1 MKFLCVLLLIGVCTA
16 HPTWEEWKQT
26 HSKQY
31 AVGEEA
37 KRQYI
42 WNNNLKYVLQHNLE
56 GHTYEVGMNKFA
68 DLDHEEWQSLYLSKL
83 IKNPASKPDKIHTA
97 TPGKVYDSSYNW
109 VDYGYVTPV
118 KDQGQCGSCYSFS
131 STGALE
137 GQHFKATGVLPSLSE
152 QNIMDCSTSYGNAG
166 CNGGWMDQAFEYIR
180 DNGGI
185 DTEASYPYKA
195 TSSSSCKY
203 NRAYSGATVSGIV
216 DVQSGSEA
224 ALLDAVSTVGP
235 VAVAIDASHRSFQLY
250 TSGVYYERKCS
261 NRMLDHAV
269 LAVGYGTTSGTDYW
283 IVKNSWGTGWGQD
296 GYIWM
301 SRNVNKNCGIAEA
314 ASYPLV

>member
-31 AVGEEA
+31 AVSEEA

-42 WNNNLKYVLQHNLE
+42 WNDNLKYVLQHSLE

-83 IKNPASKPDKIHTA
+83 IKNPASKADKIHTA
-97 TPGKVYDSSYNW
+97 TPGRIYGSSYNW
-109 VDYGYVTPV
+109 VDYGYVTGV

-131 STGALE
+131 ATGSLE
-137 GQHFKATGVLPSLSE
+137 GQHFKSTGVLTSLSE
-152 QNIMDCSTSYGNAG
+152 QNIMDCSRSYGNAG
-166 CNGGWMDQAFEYIR
+166 CNGGWMDSAFEYIR

-185 DTEASYPYKA
+185 DTEASYPYIAATERCMYKA
-195 TSSSSCKY
+195 A
-203 NRAYSGATVSGIV
+203 NSGATVSGFV
-216 DVQSGSEA
+216 DVQSGNEA
-224 ALLDAVSTVGP
+224 ALLDALSTVGP
-235 VAVAIDASHRSFQLY
+235 IAVAIDASKRSFQLY
-250 TSGVYYERKCS
+250 TSGVYSEPRCS
-261 NRMLDHAV
+261 SSSLDHGV
-269 LAVGYGTTSGTDYW
+269 LAVGYGTSGRSDYW

-301 SRNVNKNCGIAEA
+301 TRNSNNQCGIATS

>member
-97 TPGKVYDSSYNW
+97 TPGRIFGSSYNW
-109 VDYGYVTPV
+109 VDYGYVTGV

-131 STGALE
+131 ATGSLE
-137 GQHFKATGVLPSLSE
+137 GQHFKSTGVLTSLSE
-152 QNIMDCSTSYGNAG
+152 QNIMDCSRSYGNAG
-166 CNGGWMDQAFEYIR
+166 CNGGWMDSAFEYVR

-185 DTEASYPYKA
+185 DTEASYPYRAATERCMYKA
-195 TSSSSCKY
+195 A
-203 NRAYSGATVSGIV
+203 NSGATVSGFV
-216 DVQSGSEA
+216 DVQSGNEA
-224 ALLDAVSTVGP
+224 ALLDALSTVGP
-235 VAVAIDASHRSFQLY
+235 IAVAIDASKRSFQLY
-250 TSGVYYERKCS
+250 TSGVYSEPRCS
-261 NRMLDHAV
+261 SSSLDHGV
-269 LAVGYGTTSGTDYW
+269 LAVGYGTSGSSDYW

-301 SRNVNKNCGIAEA
+301 TRNSNNQCGIATS